1 MQRQKLRPVFIF
13 DVGGVLLIWPNNDPI
28 FRYIAKRYDIPF
40 AQARRV
46 MNELLPELERG
57 SITCDQ
63 FVKKSLASFGKKL
76 RRKDDPARLITVPF
90 SRAKLRKG
98 VVAIIKRLQKKGYE
112 VDGFS
117 NTNLVHEAFMKRMR
131 WTTIFIKFYVSSR
144 LRVLKPAV
152 EAYQKVLYKIGVKGK
167 DAVFVDNMKSNVL
180 GARRAGI
187 KNSFWFHSVRGLWNK
202 IKAVLSTHFSQ
213 KVEVKK
219 REFLF

>member
-63 FVKKSLASFGKKL
+63 FVKKSLARFGKKL
-76 RRKDDPARLITVPF
+76 RSKDDPARLITVPF
-90 SRAKLRKG
+90 ARAKLRKG
-98 VVAIIKRLQKKGYE
+98 VVTIIKRLQRKGYE

-131 WTTIFIKFYVSSR
+131 WTTIFAKFYVSSR

-152 EAYQKVLYKIGVKGK
+152 EAYRKVLHKIGVKGK
-167 DAVFVDNMKSNVL
+167 DVVFVDNMKSNVL
-180 GARRAGI
+180 GARRARI

-202 IKAVLSTHFSQ
+202 IKAVLSTF
-213 KVEVKK
+213 
-219 REFLF
+219 